1 MKKGDIFEG
10 KVIRTDFPNK
20 GIVEIDGKKIA
31 IKNASIY
38 VDQIVFRKALI
49 ICQFSKSITN
59 FPQLPT
65 VWGEAITCRSS
76 PTLRPDHFVNS
87 LPRYH
92 TTALT
97 R

>member
-1 MKKGDIFEG
+1 MMKQMLDNNS
-10 KVIRTDFPNK
+10 RRCH
-20 GIVEIDGKKIA
+20 IA
-31 IKNASIY
+31 ISAPIY

-59 FPQLPT
+59 FSQLPT

-76 PTLRPDHFVNS
+76 PTLRPDHFATTLPHYCANS
-87 LPRYH
+87 LIRYRIS
-92 TTALT
+92 TLI

>member
-1 MKKGDIFEG
+1 MKQ
-10 KVIRTDFPNK
+10 R
-20 GIVEIDGKKIA
+20 IDNNSRRYKIA
-31 IKNASIY
+31 TKNAPIY

-49 ICQFSKSITN
+49 RCQFSKSITN

-76 PTLRPDHFVNS
+76 PTLRPDHFVNL

-92 TTALT
+92 ANSLI

>member
-1 MKKGDIFEG
+1 MKQ
-10 KVIRTDFPNK
+10 R
-20 GIVEIDGKKIA
+20 IDNNSRKRQIA
-31 IKNASIY
+31 ISALIY

-59 FPQLPT
+59 FSQLPT

-76 PTLRPDHFVNS
+76 PTLCPDHFATT
-87 LPRYH
+87 LPHYH
-92 TTALT
+92 ATALI